1 MPPSSQ
7 QRHSDKPKKKS
18 TARRHSLLEFTEAFG
33 TAMVTKCST
42 CVAKKRVC
50 KVSVRSGRCSECQR
64 RGQACDV
71 RVTQSEF
78 HRLLGEKEKL
88 RKQIKESQEAQDA
101 AVRIQEK
108 ALEDLRV
115 ARAREERLR
124 KQMDLLDSRAETA
137 VAVEQKNIEELEREE
152 SGATMEFPESDGTG
166 LHLSANTWGAFEE
179 LPMDFWIDP
188 TEPLPDWPPQI
199 PSTTADSS

>member
-1 MPPSSQ
+1 
-7 QRHSDKPKKKS
+7 
-18 TARRHSLLEFTEAFG
+18 
-33 TAMVTKCST
+33 MVTKCST
-42 CVAKKRVC
+42 CVKHKRVC
-50 KVSVRSGRCSECQR
+50 KVGVRSGRCSECQR
-64 RGQACDV
+64 RGQSCDV

-101 AVRIQEK
+101 AMRIQEK

-137 VAVEQKNIEELEREE
+137 VAVEERNIEELERNETD
-152 SGATMEFPESDGTG
+152 ATMEFPTEPDGFG
-166 LHLSANTWGAFEE
+166 LHLSPSTWSAFEGYP
-179 LPMDFWIDP
+179 LDFWVDP
-188 TEPLPDWPPQI
+188 NEPLPDWPLRTP
-199 PSTTADSS
+199 PTTAGSS